1 MKTSRL
7 LFLCA
12 LAAAGGCHR
21 DSNAPAA
28 PATPKVTLP
37 VVAKQGPGAEQLT
50 VGMVEAA
57 SQGKSQLP
65 VKLKFELQQKPM
77 LGQPLDISI
86 AVLPQIDANLTG
98 VQAAAGGGLTVAADT
113 SQADAQAVTAGQ
125 VYRQTVKVTP
135 TADGVLLLN
144 VTVSL
149 KHDEITES
157 RVFSIPLIVGQ

>member
-1 MKTSRL
+1 M
-7 LFLCA
+7 
-12 LAAAGGCHR
+12 
-21 DSNAPAA
+21 
-28 PATPKVTLP
+28 
-37 VVAKQGPGAEQLT
+37 
-50 VGMVEAA
+50 GMVEAA